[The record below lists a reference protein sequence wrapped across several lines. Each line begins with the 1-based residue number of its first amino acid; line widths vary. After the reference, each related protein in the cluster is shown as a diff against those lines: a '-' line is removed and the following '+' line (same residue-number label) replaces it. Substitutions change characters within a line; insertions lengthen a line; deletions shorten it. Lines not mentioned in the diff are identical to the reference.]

1 MENMSI
7 NDIMEDLKSDI
18 QATQDQ
24 INETM
29 DEESRVR
36 LEKNMDNYKQELYN
50 IFGIIDHGK

>member
-1 MENMSI
+1 MSI
-7 NDIMEDLKSDI
+7 NDIIEDLKSDI
-18 QATQDQ
+18 QVTQDQ

-29 DEESRVR
+29 DKESRVR

>member
-1 MENMSI
+1 MNNMSI

-36 LEKNMDNYKQELYN
+36 LEKNMDNYKQELCN
-50 IFGIIDHGK
+50 IFEIIDHGK